1 MDTMGGIDRRRLA
14 VLLFGA
20 GLVLAGCGG
29 GGATGGPGSGAPAP
43 ATTAAAVAKACLEG
57 GEQAFSFP
65 AADGPTTGV
74 VLGQGRTGVVLGHQA
89 GSDLCEWLPQ
99 ARRLAKQGHQVLA
112 FDFGPYAN
120 IGGDMVAAAAELRR
134 RGADRLVLVGSSMG
148 GTAAIEAA
156 AEITPPVAGVVSLSG
171 PEEYQGADAA
181 TAAPKLRVPVLFI
194 AAADDPPF
202 ADAARALYKTV
213 PGRDKKL
220 VVLEGGGHGTSLV
233 EFGDHAPRVRKL
245 LDQFLAA
252 TLGGG

>member
-14 VLLFGA
+14 VLLIGA
-20 GLVLAGCGG
+20 GLLLTGCGGGG
-29 GGATGGPGSGAPAP
+29 GGATGGPGSGASAP
-43 ATTAAAVAKACLEG
+43 ATTAAAAAKACLEG

-65 AADGPTTGV
+65 AAGPTTWV

-112 FDFGPYAN
+112 FDFGPPAN
-120 IGGDMVAAAAELRR
+120 IGKDMVAAAA
-134 RGADRLVLVGSSMG
+134 AH
-148 GTAAIEAA
+148 
-156 AEITPPVAGVVSLSG
+156 
-171 PEEYQGADAA
+171 
-181 TAAPKLRVPVLFI
+181 
-194 AAADDPPF
+194 
-202 ADAARALYKTV
+202 ALYKTV
-213 PGRDKKL
+213 PGRNKKL
-220 VVLEGGGHGTSLV
+220 VVLDGGGHGTSLV